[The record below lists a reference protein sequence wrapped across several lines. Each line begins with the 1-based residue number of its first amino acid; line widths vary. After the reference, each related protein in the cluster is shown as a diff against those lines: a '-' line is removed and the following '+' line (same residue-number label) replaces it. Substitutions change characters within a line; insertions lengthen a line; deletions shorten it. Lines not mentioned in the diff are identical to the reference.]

1 MRTCESPNCNY
12 PVFGTDKNTGK
23 GFCKGHQF
31 LRTDKTP
38 KQRKSLKRPPI
49 PFRSNKRVVEEEEY
63 RKVCNEIDEKLK
75 KEGKWRCFFT
85 GKELPN
91 KASHHHLLGRDG
103 SLLMDERWI
112 VPCFDEPHLNYHDLS
127 VEKLEKFSWY
137 AGFLKRLKEKD
148 EGLYQKEID
157 KTNKI

>member
-75 KEGKWRCFFT
+75 KEGKWKCFFT
-85 GKELPN
+85 NSLLPN
-91 KASHHHLLGRDG
+91 KASHHHLKGRDG
-103 SLLMDERWI
+103 ELLTDKRFI
-112 VPCFDEPHLNYHDLS
+112 VPVLDNPHLLYHDMSVDKLS
-127 VEKLEKFSWY
+127 QLSWY
-137 AGFLKRLKEKD
+137 PVFLENLRRKSET
-148 EGLYQKEID
+148 LYQKEID
-157 KTNKI
+157 KTNKT